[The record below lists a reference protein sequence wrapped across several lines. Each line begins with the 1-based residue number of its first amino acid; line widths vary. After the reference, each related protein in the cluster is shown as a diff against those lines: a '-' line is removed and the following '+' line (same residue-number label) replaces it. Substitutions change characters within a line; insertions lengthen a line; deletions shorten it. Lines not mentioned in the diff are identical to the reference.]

1 MYINNS
7 VVSLTEV
14 GEGAEGA
21 LLCKTNLINCC
32 GTVPNRH
39 GEFYYPNGTMVPINK
54 LQYGFYRNRG
64 DQVVRLNRREG
75 VILPV
80 GKFRCEIPD
89 TNGVMQS
96 LFINL
101 ML

>member
-7 VVSLTEV
+7 VVLLTEV

-32 GTVPNRH
+32 GTATNRH
-39 GEFYYPNGTMVPINK
+39 GEFYYPNGTRVPTK
-54 LQYGFYRNRG
+54 GFQAGFYRNRG
-64 DQVVRLNRREG
+64 DQIIRLNRREG
-75 VILPV
+75 VMAPV
-80 GKFRCEIPD
+80 GKFRCQIPD
-89 TNGVMQS
+89 TNGVMQY

-101 ML
+101 AI